1 MFKLF
6 QPPPPYTM
14 STNQSLID
22 AEGCNPGPGELH
34 RVVEDL
40 VAVEGTAQRHN
51 HVLARHPRSQR
62 ALQLNC
68 RELLLH
74 SGEGEGQRMS
84 AGVCV
89 CVCVRV
95 RVCVCLCVPSLSVCR
110 CLCLYLHVLFL
121 AIDTTLP
128 MPHQLPI
135 MLPLGPPPLRRH
147 CRPLATG
154 GTCHHVC
161 PVAQMPAASV
171 RTTGVPRHP
180 SPPYLRGR
188 SHSSR
193 LFVDGDSTTTQQRGR

>member
-1 MFKLF
+1 
-6 QPPPPYTM
+6 M

-135 MLPLGPPPLRRH
+135 MLPLGPPPASETLQTFGNRRH
-147 CRPLATG
+147 LPPRLPCCPDAGRVCSNNRCAKAPEPPIPAGPQSQQQQQQQQQIICRW
-154 GTCHHVC
+154 
-161 PVAQMPAASV
+161 
-171 RTTGVPRHP
+171 R
-180 SPPYLRGR
+180 
-188 SHSSR
+188 
-193 LFVDGDSTTTQQRGR
+193 